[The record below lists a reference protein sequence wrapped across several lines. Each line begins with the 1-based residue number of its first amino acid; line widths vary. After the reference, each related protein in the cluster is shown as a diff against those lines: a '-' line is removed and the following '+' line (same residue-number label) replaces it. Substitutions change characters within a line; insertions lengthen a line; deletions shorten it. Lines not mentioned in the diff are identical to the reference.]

1 MNIFDYDN
9 KIYGTKKLKQGEYV
23 DFKMESIE
31 QQELLKMDIDNC
43 NNSDNYSNFN
53 KINKE
58 IKF

>member
-1 MNIFDYDN
+1 MNIFDCDN

-23 DFKMESIE
+23 NFKIESIE

-43 NNSDNYSNFN
+43 NNSDNYSNYN